1 MRTKGVIG
9 FGVTEK
15 EAQFSNMDG
24 TMWTD
29 QAGIDGG
36 GAVHVSDSEN
46 TGLGESCLSGF

>member
-15 EAQFSNMDG
+15 EAQFSSMDG
-24 TMWTD
+24 KMWTD

-36 GAVHVSDSEN
+36 V
-46 TGLGESCLSGF
+46 LFMCLILKIQV